1 MRDPRLPAYQAWL
14 PPSLLPSRMQ
24 FVDVRPAARLT
35 GADAEGRIVAW
46 RLHVSGIAAMDLPD
60 AAAYGR
66 HEWMG
71 FVLRFTA
78 TWSGE
83 SKRTSVA
90 PSQGGRSHSWAG
102 EHTTLALPSVVGDSV
117 PESELDIALCAR
129 IVGKPDEIIGA
140 AKVSIASRSGAVSQ
154 LALLGPIFTGTNPT
168 VSFRFDVTGVT
179 RAQADREYSA
189 GASQASQQPGQP
201 QPLAQ
206 SRSVEELVDPSR
218 QPAKHSFS
226 TVSLLAARGSS
237 SSSGAR
243 PASAGG
249 GGDGGIGGGGIGGD
263 GIGGG
268 GDGGGGGGSGF
279 ALGDGGGGGYTT
291 WEHSPAA
298 GAVGGRSWLGRPA
311 SAQPSLAA
319 VPTSARSKQ
328 QQQQLGAHL
337 GFTVA
342 EPPALPPSA
351 APPPPTT
358 SSVGFG
364 TAVPPPKTTPAP
376 ANNAAKGKPKGKG
389 EPAKPAGLSAG
400 APKQEAWLRPIMAP
414 SARMLMG
421 LDECA
426 RIKAAFVKAGLA
438 CPTAALEKALLL
450 PEDRPVPLCLS
461 TLPRAGPEG
470 RPLPCKDPILPSGKG
485 GKKGKGKK
493 GGKKGGKKKK

>member
-1 MRDPRLPAYQAWL
+1 MREPRLPAYQAWL
-14 PPSLLPSRMQ
+14 PPSLLPSRLQ

-60 AAAYGR
+60 SAAYGR

-71 FVLRFTA
+71 FVLRFTT

-102 EHTTLALPSVVGDSV
+102 EHTTLAMPSVVGDGV

-129 IVGKPDEIIGA
+129 VVGKPDEVIGA

-179 RAQADREYSA
+179 RAQADREYST
-189 GASQASQQPGQP
+189 GASQARQQPGQL
-201 QPLAQ
+201 QPLAK

-218 QPAKHSFS
+218 QPPMHSFS
-226 TVSLLAARGSS
+226 TVSLLKARGSS

-249 GGDGGIGGGGIGGD
+249 GSGIGGGGIGG
-263 GIGGG
+263 GGGG
-268 GDGGGGGGSGF
+268 GDGGVGGGSG
-279 ALGDGGGGGYTT
+279 GGVGGGGGYTT
-291 WEHSPAA
+291 WEPSPAA

-342 EPPALPPSA
+342 EPPPLPPPA

-376 ANNAAKGKPKGKG
+376 ANHAAKGIPKGKG
-389 EPAKPAGLSAG
+389 EPAKPAGPSAGLSAG
-400 APKQEAWLRPIMAP
+400 PPKQEAWLRPIMAP
-414 SARMLMG
+414 SARLLMG

-426 RIKAAFVKAGLA
+426 RIKAAFVKAGLT

-450 PEDRPVPLCLS
+450 PEDRPETLCLS
-461 TLPRAGPEG
+461 ALPRAGPEG

>member
-1 MRDPRLPAYQAWL
+1 
-14 PPSLLPSRMQ
+14 
-24 FVDVRPAARLT
+24 
-35 GADAEGRIVAW
+35 
-46 RLHVSGIAAMDLPD
+46 MDLPD

-189 GASQASQQPGQP
+189 G
-201 QPLAQ
+201 
-206 SRSVEELVDPSR
+206 
-218 QPAKHSFS
+218 
-226 TVSLLAARGSS
+226 
-237 SSSGAR
+237 
-243 PASAGG
+243 
-249 GGDGGIGGGGIGGD
+249 
-263 GIGGG
+263 
-268 GDGGGGGGSGF
+268 
-279 ALGDGGGGGYTT
+279 
-291 WEHSPAA
+291 
-298 GAVGGRSWLGRPA
+298 
-311 SAQPSLAA
+311 
-319 VPTSARSKQ
+319 
-328 QQQQLGAHL
+328 
-337 GFTVA
+337 
-342 EPPALPPSA
+342 
-351 APPPPTT
+351 
-358 SSVGFG
+358 FG

-461 TLPRAGPEG
+461 ELPRAGPEG